1 MVSPARRCAVTAGH
15 GRGRSGLRPQAPS
28 EDGEGPGPGRRGG
41 RCPRPSG
48 GPLRTVVASIQCATP
63 ATPTGVGGSDAS
75 QIATA
80 IVAHGSAVNAT
91 NGGAPGGGQR
101 SFGFPAT
108 VEDLPRGPVAVVGLG
123 VSGRAVARYLLARG
137 AVVVGFDD
145 RPILPAD
152 AVLAE
157 LRNVGLEVRS
167 GPGAVTGL
175 DRFAT
180 VFVTPGMR
188 KDHPALVLA
197 RAAGALLTGEIP
209 FVLEHARV
217 PVIAITGS
225 SGKTT
230 TTTLVG
236 AILRETGIDAFVGGN
251 IGTPGIDALSAKDAP
266 AVIVLELSSFQL
278 DLCRVSPHIAALLN
292 LAPNHLD
299 VHPDMDDYRRA
310 KLQVL
315 RHQGRS
321 DVAVLAADH
330 PVQGAAAAGLG
341 RRLWFG
347 VDPARVPEGAT
358 VVGEHLVWR
367 RDGVEHILLRRDQV
381 VVPGRHNL
389 ENVLAATAIAMAAGA
404 SPEAVE
410 TAVRAFTGV
419 AHRLQVVH
427 RAGGVTYIDD
437 SIATAPDRTIAALAA
452 IEGPVVLIAGG
463 SDKGLD
469 YEGLG
474 THLRV
479 RVRVL
484 ITVGPTGPAI
494 GRASMAAGG
503 PAPVACGDLVEAVRE
518 ARRRVRPGDTVLL
531 APASASFDQFPNY
544 AARGDAF
551 RRLVQA
557 EDEPGGRRAGHALG
571 RNAK

>member
-1 MVSPARRCAVTAGH
+1 MASPPRLRLDGR
-15 GRGRSGLRPQAPS
+15 GRGRSGLRPQAS
-28 EDGEGPGPGRRGG
+28 GEHGEHPGPGRRAG
-41 RCPRPSG
+41 RCPRASG
-48 GPLRTVVASIQCATP
+48 RLVRTVGASTGRAARATP
-63 ATPTGVGGSDAS
+63 PEVGAGDAS
-75 QIATA
+75 QISTA
-80 IVAHGSAVNAT
+80 IVAHGTAVNTA
-91 NGGAPGGGQR
+91 NGGALGGGQR
-101 SFGFPAT
+101 SFATPAT
-108 VEDLPRGPVAVVGLG
+108 VEDLPRGPVAIVGLG
-123 VSGRAVARYLLARG
+123 ASGQAVARYLLARG
-137 AVVVGFDD
+137 AVVVGLDD
-145 RPILPAD
+145 RPISPAD
-152 AVLAE
+152 AVLSE
-157 LRNVGLEVRS
+157 LRAAGLEVRS

-188 KDHPALVLA
+188 KDHPALVVA

-217 PVIAITGS
+217 PVIGITGS

-236 AILRETGIDAFVGGN
+236 TILRNTGIDAFVGGN
-251 IGTPGIDALSAKDAP
+251 IGTPAIDALSAKDAP
-266 AVIVLELSSFQL
+266 GVVVLELSSFQL

-299 VHPDMDDYRRA
+299 VHLDMDDYRRA

-315 RHQGRS
+315 CHQGRN

-330 PVQGAAAAGLG
+330 PVQGASAAGFG

-367 RDGVEHILLRRDQV
+367 RGGGEHILLRRDQV

-389 ENVLAATAIAMAAGA
+389 ENILAATAIAMSAGA

-410 TAVRAFTGV
+410 AAVRAFTGV

-427 RAGGVTYIDD
+427 RAGGVTYVDD

-469 YEGLG
+469 YAGLG
-474 THLRV
+474 THLRA

-494 GRASMAAGG
+494 GRASLAAGG
-503 PAPVACGDLVEAVRE
+503 PPPVACGDLGEAVRE

-557 EDEPGGRRAGHALG
+557 EGDRGGRNTGHAPG
-571 RNAK
+571 RDAK